1 MFFSKLSGV
10 GKARVRVYALL
21 LACDL
26 VVLALSARVNIFQEF
41 FLLPVAADLFPFAL
55 SIVTLVVLLGMMMAD
70 LAIYDAVITRPAFE
84 LAWLGVLSFLWLETR
99 FLLAA
104 GFNAFSSSR
113 WAHLTPSMC
122 GNIPIGYEAEKLWC
136 QEMVALRAFVWIE
149 WVILFLSFGFLLR
162 YVTTRSAEGDKHIWT
177 TSLSR
182 FVPNQSS
189 IGHLSFTNVQ
199 GEFIQWEKFPS
210 H

>member
-1 MFFSKLSGV
+1 MIFSKLSGV

-41 FLLPVAADLFPFAL
+41 FFAADLFPFAL
-55 SIVTLVVLLGMMMAD
+55 SIVTLVVLLSLVMVD
-70 LAIYDAVITRPAFE
+70 LAVYDAVITRPAFE
-84 LAWLGVLSFLWLETR
+84 LAWLGVLSFLWL
-99 FLLAA
+99 

-122 GNIPIGYEAEKLWC
+122 RNIPTGYEAEKLWC

-149 WVILFLSFGFLLR
+149 WVVLFLSFGFLLR
-162 YVTTRSAEGDKHIWT
+162 YVTMRSSEGDKHIWT
-177 TSLSR
+177 TSLSH